1 MRTLLFIAYYLPPM
15 GSSGVQRPLNLL
27 RHLPSHGWNP
37 VVLAPETGMY
47 HTLDES
53 LGEEFDGLG
62 LNVYRVKAN
71 TPFHRGGGK
80 AKQAPRI
87 PEGVSKMLRW
97 ASSFRYLPDNKRG
110 WISPALAISAEI
122 IDRHK
127 PELVFATSP
136 PPSNLILAA
145 RIRQRS
151 GLPTVFDFR
160 DDWVGNHQQIYP
172 TPWHRARMADLERE
186 TVAQSD
192 ALVTVNPVI
201 RDALRERHP
210 GYDRPIEAIS
220 SGYDASRF
228 EQPGK
233 PSMQRDPDKV
243 TLLYSG
249 RFYGE
254 NQPDTF
260 IQAAAN
266 LIRRRPEL
274 RTSLRLAFQ
283 GGLDSRH
290 HARLQSQGLYDM
302 ILDLGYVDHATA
314 VANLLEADLLWLV
327 AAHRNRGEQVST
339 GKVFEY
345 MASGRPILA
354 LAPKD
359 GALHDLLKGYGP
371 YEISDAAEI
380 GPIEAAMES
389 LIFARLE
396 GTLPKVN
403 QTHVSQF
410 TFERMASDMASL
422 FNTIA
427 PPNRG

>member
-1 MRTLLFIAYYLPPM
+1 
-15 GSSGVQRPLNLL
+15 
-27 RHLPSHGWNP
+27 
-37 VVLAPETGMY
+37 
-47 HTLDES
+47 
-53 LGEEFDGLG
+53 
-62 LNVYRVKAN
+62 
-71 TPFHRGGGK
+71 
-80 AKQAPRI
+80 
-87 PEGVSKMLRW
+87 
-97 ASSFRYLPDNKRG
+97 
-110 WISPALAISAEI
+110 
-122 IDRHK
+122 
-127 PELVFATSP
+127 
-136 PPSNLILAA
+136 
-145 RIRQRS
+145 
-151 GLPTVFDFR
+151 
-160 DDWVGNHQQIYP
+160 
-172 TPWHRARMADLERE
+172 
-186 TVAQSD
+186 
-192 ALVTVNPVI
+192 
-201 RDALRERHP
+201 
-210 GYDRPIEAIS
+210 
-220 SGYDASRF
+220 
-228 EQPGK
+228 
-233 PSMQRDPDKV
+233 MQRDPDKV